1 MKSAGLHDGRNG
13 DPLPLGLA
21 DLGGSQHFSSTT
33 PVFLAPSWLC
43 TNSIITSFA
52 GDMFSLGLLFQEI
65 SRCFSSAAIVT
76 LPALSQFA
84 NLLDSSK
91 FFISPS
97 MLAFLGD
104 MFHLNLQL

>member
-1 MKSAGLHDGRNG
+1 MFGV
-13 DPLPLGLA
+13 
-21 DLGGSQHFSSTT
+21 T
-33 PVFLAPSWLC
+33 PFMLC

-52 GDMFSLGLLFQEI
+52 GDMFSLSLLFQEI
-65 SRCFSSAAIVT
+65 SRCFSSADIVT

-104 MFHLNLQL
+104 MFPLNLQL